1 MKIIF
6 SLTEKDDLRGNHQL
20 HGISLVPREGMM
32 SPGLAISKLRGT
44 AEKFVMLGVVNTSDD
59 MAPASVVLRRAGNSR
74 PWGELASQQLIFQ
87 YGVAASFEHCF
98 VQIEERYPA
107 AAGVWDDW
115 INPFVFEEGFV
126 QGWVSDVEYNRWQ
139 NATDPFEYQLAG
151 RDCSHL
157 PRKSNG
163 LPPPVAKEI
172 VDISVNPGRWVLRDG
187 YVEAVAPKMW
197 LSELFWRRVGLEKK
211 NRFQQEYSESIKALV
226 GGILKLVLQ
235 DIDFDSEVTA
245 EEQVRLRS
253 ALYGNV

>member
-6 SLTEKDDLRGNHQL
+6 SLTEKDDLRGNHEL
-20 HGISLVPREGMM
+20 HGISLVLREGIM
-32 SPGLAISKLRGT
+32 SPGLAISKLQGT
-44 AEKFVMLGVVNTSDD
+44 ADELGMLGVIKTADD
-59 MAPASVVLRRAGNSR
+59 SAPASVVLRNVGNSR
-74 PWGELASQQLIFQ
+74 PWGELVSQQLIFQ

-115 INPFVFEEGFV
+115 INPFVLEAGFV

-139 NATDPFEYQLAG
+139 NATDPFEFQLAG

-157 PRKSNG
+157 PKKSNS
-163 LPPPVAKEI
+163 LPPPLSKEI
-172 VDISVNPGRWVLRDG
+172 VDISANPGRWVLRDG
-187 YVEAVAPKMW
+187 YVEAVAPRMW
-197 LSELFWRRVGLEKK
+197 LSELFWVRAGLEKK
-211 NRFQQEYSESIKALV
+211 ERFQQEYADSIKALE
-226 GGILKLVLQ
+226 GEILKLDLQ

>member
-6 SLTEKDDLRGNHQL
+6 SLTEKDELRGSHEP
-20 HGISLVPREGMM
+20 HGISFVPREGLM
-32 SPGLAISKLRGT
+32 SPGLAISKLQGP
-44 AEKFVMLGVVNTSDD
+44 ADKFGMSRVVKTSDD
-59 MAPASVVLRRAGNSR
+59 SAPASVVLRRAANSR
-74 PWGELASQQLIFQ
+74 PWGELISQQLIFQ

-107 AAGVWDDW
+107 AAGVWEDW
-115 INPFVFEEGFV
+115 INPFVLEAGFV
-126 QGWVSDVEYNRWQ
+126 QGWVSDVEYTRWQ

-151 RDCSHL
+151 RDCSQL
-157 PRKSNG
+157 PKKSNG
-163 LPPPVAKEI
+163 LPPPLSKEI

-187 YVEAVAPKMW
+187 YVEAVAPRMW
-197 LSELFWRRVGLEKK
+197 LSELFWMRVGLEKK
-211 NRFQQEYSESIKALV
+211 KHFQQEYAESIEALE

-245 EEQVRLRS
+245 EEQGRLRS